1 MNLHIETTG
10 VGPDLALI
18 HGWAM
23 HSGVW
28 DGVRDELARDFR
40 LHLVDLPGHGGSE
53 DQSFTLEAVAD
64 SLAALLP
71 ARVHLCGWSL
81 GGQVALLLA
90 ARFPERVERLIL
102 VGSTPCFTARP
113 DWTAAV
119 EREVFLAFATS
130 LERDYEGTLRRFLS
144 LQARSG
150 GEARALV
157 KQLRATLF
165 ARGRPGIKALR
176 SGLDI
181 LLEKDLRSEVA
192 AVKQPT
198 LLVHGDYDTL
208 APLGAAQW
216 LAEHLPHAELRMVA
230 GAAHGPFLSHPAAFV
245 AAVKEFLHG

>member
-1 MNLHIETTG
+1 MNLHIETIG
-10 VGPDLALI
+10 EGPDLALI

-23 HSGVW
+23 HGGVW
-28 DGVRDELARDFR
+28 DGVREELAQQFR

-64 SLAALLP
+64 RLAELLP
-71 ARVHLCGWSL
+71 TCFHLCGWSL
-81 GGQVALLLA
+81 GGQAALTMA
-90 ARFPERVERLIL
+90 VRFPERVERLIL

-113 DWTAAV
+113 DWSTAV
-119 EREVFLAFATS
+119 EREVFLAFAAS

-150 GEARALV
+150 DEARALI

-165 ARGRPGIKALR
+165 ARGRPGIEALR
-176 SGLDI
+176 SGLGI

-192 AVKQPT
+192 TVKQPT

-208 APLGAAQW
+208 APPGAAQW
-216 LAEHLPHAELRMVA
+216 LAERLPRAELRMVA
-230 GAAHGPFLSHPAAFV
+230 AAAHGPFLSHPGLFV
-245 AAVKEFLHG
+245 AAVKEFLHA